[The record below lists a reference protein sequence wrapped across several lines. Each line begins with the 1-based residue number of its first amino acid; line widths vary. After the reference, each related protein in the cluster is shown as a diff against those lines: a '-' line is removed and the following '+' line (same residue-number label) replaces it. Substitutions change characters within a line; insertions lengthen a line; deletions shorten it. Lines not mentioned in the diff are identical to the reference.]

1 MLLVDTR
8 ETYILILMNIDC
20 KNMSGFGSLL
30 LKSNSFT

>member
-20 KNMSGFGSLL
+20 KKISGFGSLL
-30 LKSNSFT
+30 LKNSFT